1 MAVRAAAV
9 TMNAILTRYRYWVA
23 LAGAFIMA
31 FLSAHFLFGGSATN
45 VIPWGILALACGLLA
60 QTKRDAWK
68 LGAVYGFALS
78 FLFLWL
84 DNTSHKSLKQFFE
97 LLALIP
103 LPSLF
108 GALCGAILSRLA
120 FGLRKA
126 RQSLSSKK

>member
-1 MAVRAAAV
+1 MRKLSIPA
-9 TMNAILTRYRYWVA
+9 TYWVA
-23 LAGAFIMA
+23 LAAAVILA
-31 FLSAHFLFGGSATN
+31 FLSSHYLFNGSVAN
-45 VIPWGILALACGLLA
+45 VIPWGIMAIGCGFLA
-60 QTKRDAWK
+60 QGKRHAWK